1 MFLFSKSSREF
12 SKESKLKI
20 KNIYILSV
28 YSQN

>member
-1 MFLFSKSSREF
+1 MITRSTAAPFIQ
-12 SKESKLKI
+12 ESKLKI